1 MKIIKISALWCPAC
15 LITNKAI
22 DKIKEEQNIEV
33 ENLDYDFDE
42 DEVKKYNVGTTLPVL
57 IFMDQDKELFR
68 LIGEKNYEEIMKRTL
83 DLLLIL
89 GIPSILFLGVLFGKS
104 NISTALLSK
113 E

>member
-42 DEVKKYNVGTTLPVL
+42 DEVKNIMWEQHFQY
-57 IFMDQDKELFR
+57 LF
-68 LIGEKNYEEIMKRTL
+68 LWIKIKNYS
-83 DLLLIL
+83 D
-89 GIPSILFLGVLFGKS
+89 
-104 NISTALLSK
+104 
-113 E
+113 

>member
-57 IFMDQDKELFR
+57 IFMDHGKELFR
-68 LIGEKNYEEIMKRTL
+68 LIGEKNYEEIMKAVG
-83 DLLLIL
+83 D
-89 GIPSILFLGVLFGKS
+89 VK
-104 NISTALLSK
+104 
-113 E
+113 

>member
-42 DEVKKYNVGTTLPVL
+42 DEVKN
-57 IFMDQDKELFR
+57 
-68 LIGEKNYEEIMKRTL
+68 IMWEQHFQY
-83 DLLLIL
+83 
-89 GIPSILFLGVLFGKS
+89 LFL
-104 NISTALLSK
+104 
-113 E
+113 

>member
-57 IFMDQDKELFR
+57 IFMDRDKELFR
-68 LIGEKNYEEIMKRTL
+68 LIGEKNYEEIMKTVG
-83 DLLLIL
+83 D
-89 GIPSILFLGVLFGKS
+89 VK
-104 NISTALLSK
+104 
-113 E
+113 

>member
-57 IFMDQDKELFR
+57 IFMNRRKKLRRNNESSR
-68 LIGEKNYEEIMKRTL
+68 
-83 DLLLIL
+83 
-89 GIPSILFLGVLFGKS
+89 
-104 NISTALLSK
+104 
-113 E
+113 

>member
-42 DEVKKYNVGTTLPVL
+42 DP
-57 IFMDQDKELFR
+57 DD
-68 LIGEKNYEEIMKRTL
+68 L
-83 DLLLIL
+83 DDLNDLDDLDYLDDDDDIE
-89 GIPSILFLGVLFGKS
+89 FLD
-104 NISTALLSK
+104 
-113 E
+113 EDE